1 MQVINVSN
9 KQIKNF
15 NLDTINAVYDTHIN
29 YAKTRSINCSDNLLG
44 STDGFSQFQCL
55 YNLDLSH
62 NRINQFFQLTS
73 SLVEINLAHNLLGSV
88 FDDFQKSLKSQGT
101 RLYVGSFLSNL
112 KNLKIIDLSYNN
124 ISSISSNIFD
134 GNTQLRKINLSN
146 NQLSGPLWC
155 FTKLENLEIIDVGHN
170 QLNINDLK
178 PLEKLKLES
187 LNLRFNPL
195 ENMDKCEEKL
205 IKLLLYTHKIELS
218 YTQLEQQIINNN
230 NSKHSSKLD
239 HSVNSNDSLQLQ
251 PTERST
257 ASRLSKVSNR
267 LSRPKTPQNTK
278 NEPQQMNRTPV
289 KVQNQQEIK
298 KTKCELKKN
307 ISITPKK
314 NNGNKTPKQQQQI
327 CMKTVDQHEEQIKQ
341 RDSYQQQKS
350 TTKLPSLN
358 LQMVKVTPF
367 QLSEVGSE
375 REDFPMLFEEDDEK
389 QLLEELK
396 LLGEAIKQKKQH
408 EISIER
414 QITTNKNM
422 ISLMKIMIK
431 GIYLYNVNEYN
442 QGFDDVMTE
451 LHKEMESKNPEF
463 KDIKLKLMRFNK
475 EHYELNKMYQSL
487 EQSER
492 VVDNI
497 KQQLI

>member
-1 MQVINVSN
+1 MQVVNVSN

-15 NLDTINAVYDTHIN
+15 NLDTINAVYDTHLN
-29 YAKTRSINCSDNLLG
+29 YAKTRSINCSHNQLG

-124 ISSISSNIFD
+124 ISQISSNIFD
-134 GNTQLRKINLSN
+134 GNTQLRKINMSN

-155 FTKLENLEIIDVGHN
+155 FTKLENLEIIDIGHN

-178 PLEKLKLES
+178 PLEKLRLES

-195 ENMDKCEEKL
+195 ENMDKCEDKL
-205 IKLLLYTHKIELS
+205 IKLLLYTRKIELS
-218 YTQLEQQIINNN
+218 YTQLEQQIMM
-230 NSKHSSKLD
+230 NSKQSSKLD
-239 HSVNSNDSLQLQ
+239 HSINSNDSIQQ
-251 PTERST
+251 QTTDRST
-257 ASRLSKVSNR
+257 ISRLSKVSNR
-267 LSRPKTPQNTK
+267 LTRPKTPQNT
-278 NEPQQMNRTPV
+278 NTNQINRTPV
-289 KVQNQQEIK
+289 KIQNQQEVK
-298 KTKCELKKN
+298 KQKGELKKN

-314 NNGNKTPKQQQQI
+314 NNGNKTPKQQRQI
-327 CMKTVDQHEEQIKQ
+327 CMKTVDQHDEQIKH

-350 TTKLPSLN
+350 TTKIPALN
-358 LQMVKVTPF
+358 LQMLKVTPF
-367 QLSEVGSE
+367 QLSEIDSE

-396 LLGEAIKQKKQH
+396 LLGETMKQKKQH

-414 QITTNKNM
+414 QITMNKNM

-451 LHKEMESKNPEF
+451 LHKELEQKNPEF

-497 KQQLI
+497 KQQFI

>member
-1 MQVINVSN
+1 MQVVNVSN

-15 NLDTINAVYDTHIN
+15 NLETINAVYDTHLN
-29 YAKTRSINCSDNLLG
+29 YAKTRSINCSHNLLG

-55 YNLDLSH
+55 YNLDMSH

-88 FDDFQKSLKSQGT
+88 FEDFQKSLKSQGT

-134 GNTQLRKINLSN
+134 NNTQLRKINLSN
-146 NQLSGPLWC
+146 NQLSCALWC

-178 PLEKLKLES
+178 PLEKLRLES

-195 ENMDKCEEKL
+195 ENTDKCEEKL
-205 IKLLLYTHKIELS
+205 IKHLLYTRRIELS
-218 YTQLEQQIINNN
+218 YTQLEQQIIM
-230 NSKHSSKLD
+230 NSKQSSKLD
-239 HSVNSNDSLQLQ
+239 HSINSNDSLQQ
-251 PTERST
+251 QATERST
-257 ASRLSKVSNR
+257 MSRLSKVSNK
-267 LSRPKTPQNTK
+267 LARPKTPQNTK
-278 NEPQQMNRTPV
+278 NDTYQINRTPV
-289 KVQNQQEIK
+289 KVQNLQEVK
-298 KTKCELKKN
+298 KSKGELKKN

-314 NNGNKTPKQQQQI
+314 NNQTPKQQRQV
-327 CMKTVDQHEEQIKQ
+327 CMKTVDQHDEQIKQ

-350 TTKLPSLN
+350 TTKIPALN
-358 LQMVKVTPF
+358 LQMLKVTPF

-396 LLGEAIKQKKQH
+396 FLGEIMKQKKQH
-408 EISIER
+408 EASIER
-414 QITTNKNM
+414 QITMNKNM

-431 GIYLYNVNEYN
+431 GIYLYDVNEYN
-442 QGFDDVMTE
+442 KGFDEMMTE
-451 LHKEMESKNPEF
+451 LQKELESKNPQF
-463 KDIKLKLMRFNK
+463 QDLKIKLMRFNK
-475 EHYELNKMYQSL
+475 EHNELNK
-487 EQSER
+487 
-492 VVDNI
+492 I
-497 KQQLI
+497 G

>member
-15 NLDTINAVYDTHIN
+15 NLDTINAVYDTHLN
-29 YAKTRSINCSDNLLG
+29 YSKTRSINCSHNLLG

-124 ISSISSNIFD
+124 ISQISSNIFD
-134 GNTQLRKINLSN
+134 SNTQLRKINMSN

-178 PLEKLKLES
+178 PLEKLRLES

-195 ENMDKCEEKL
+195 ENIDKCEEKL
-205 IKLLLYTHKIELS
+205 IKHLLYTRKIELS
-218 YTQLEQQIINNN
+218 YTQLEQQIMM
-230 NSKHSSKLD
+230 NSKQSSKLD
-239 HSVNSNDSLQLQ
+239 HSINSNDSMQQ
-251 PTERST
+251 QTTERST
-257 ASRLSKVSNR
+257 MSRLSKVSNR
-267 LSRPKTPQNTK
+267 LARPKTPQNTK
-278 NEPQQMNRTPV
+278 NDTYQINKTPV
-289 KVQNQQEIK
+289 KVQNQQEVK
-298 KTKCELKKN
+298 KCKGELKKN

-314 NNGNKTPKQQQQI
+314 NNGNKTPKQQRQV
-327 CMKTVDQHEEQIKQ
+327 CMKTVEQHDEQIKQ

-350 TTKLPSLN
+350 TTKIPALN
-358 LQMVKVTPF
+358 LQMLKVTPF
-367 QLSEVGSE
+367 QLSEVNSE
-375 REDFPMLFEEDDEK
+375 RDDFPMLFEEDDEK

-396 LLGEAIKQKKQH
+396 FLGEALKQKKQH

-414 QITTNKNM
+414 QITMNKNM

-431 GIYLYNVNEYN
+431 GIYLYDVNEYN
-442 QGFDDVMTE
+442 QGFDEMMIVLQKE
-451 LHKEMESKNPEF
+451 LEQKNPQF
-463 KDIKLKLMRFNK
+463 QDLKLKLMRFNK
-475 EHYELNKMYQSL
+475 EHYELNK
-487 EQSER
+487 
-492 VVDNI
+492 I
-497 KQQLI
+497 G

>member
-1 MQVINVSN
+1 MQVVNVSN

-15 NLDTINAVYDTHIN
+15 NLDTINAVYDTHLN
-29 YAKTRSINCSDNLLG
+29 YAKTRSINCSHNQLG

-124 ISSISSNIFD
+124 ISQISSNIFD
-134 GNTQLRKINLSN
+134 GNTQLRKINMSN
-146 NQLSGPLWC
+146 NQLQGPLWC
-155 FTKLENLEIIDVGHN
+155 FTKLENLEIIDIGHN

-178 PLEKLKLES
+178 PLEKLRLES

-195 ENMDKCEEKL
+195 ENMDKCEDKL
-205 IKLLLYTHKIELS
+205 IKLLLYTRKIELS
-218 YTQLEQQIINNN
+218 YTQLEQQIMM
-230 NSKHSSKLD
+230 NSKQSSKLD
-239 HSVNSNDSLQLQ
+239 HSINSNDSIQQ
-251 PTERST
+251 QTTDRST
-257 ASRLSKVSNR
+257 ISRLSKVSNR
-267 LSRPKTPQNTK
+267 LTRPKTPQNT
-278 NEPQQMNRTPV
+278 NTNQINRTPV
-289 KVQNQQEIK
+289 KVQNQQEVK
-298 KTKCELKKN
+298 KSKGELKKN

-314 NNGNKTPKQQQQI
+314 NNGNKTPKQQRQV
-327 CMKTVDQHEEQIKQ
+327 CMKTVDQHDEQIKH

-350 TTKLPSLN
+350 TTKIPALN
-358 LQMVKVTPF
+358 LQMLKVTPF
-367 QLSEVGSE
+367 QLSEIDSE

-396 LLGEAIKQKKQH
+396 LLGETMKQKKQH

-414 QITTNKNM
+414 QITMNKNM

-451 LHKEMESKNPEF
+451 LHKELESKNPEF

-497 KQQLI
+497 KQQFI